1 MGEHAQLIRRQEPV
15 TTFQIV
21 RIASVLTGAAVL
33 FAMTQTLGYQ
43 FYIGLPVA
51 IVAYTIVL
59 VTLGLALKAEPPP
72 RR

>member
-1 MGEHAQLIRRQEPV
+1 VGEHAQRLRRQEPV
-15 TTFQIV
+15 STFQIV
-21 RIASVLTGAAVL
+21 RIVSVLTGAAVL

-59 VTLGLALKAEPPP
+59 IALGLALKAEPPP

>member
-1 MGEHAQLIRRQEPV
+1 VGEHARARRRQEV
-15 TTFQIV
+15 NTFQIV
-21 RIASVLTGAAVL
+21 RIVSVLTGAAVL
-33 FAMTQTLGYQ
+33 YAMTQTLGYQ

-59 VTLGLALKAEPPP
+59 VSLGLAFKASPPPP